1 MTLVISSSEESL
13 DFADDFDEAVDFFG
27 RVVEI
32 KARASRG
39 FHAELFHERLVA
51 MMPAAQRHTA
61 IASDKAM
68 RYTNFL
74 RE

>member
-1 MTLVISSSEESL
+1 VTLVISSSEEFL

-27 RVVEI
+27 RVLEI
-32 KARASRG
+32 KARARRG

>member
-1 MTLVISSSEESL
+1 MTLVISSSEEFL

-39 FHAELFHERLVA
+39 FDAELFA
-51 MMPAAQRHTA
+51 
-61 IASDKAM
+61 
-68 RYTNFL
+68 
-74 RE
+74 